1 MGCALMAVNIKKY
14 SAINNKNNPFSH
26 DYIRKSSYVY
36 LFRINTTAF
45 SYLRLV
51 LSQPLYF
58 TIVLIHLICFEPS
71 RVYLSSL
78 FPFVFLVQL
87 FWLVLYRQILYL
99 LVFSEQV
106 LLHRSIF
113 LVLFLNAQFLFLN
126 Q

>member
-51 LSQPLYF
+51 LSQPLCYIIYICR
-58 TIVLIHLICFEPS
+58 IVLQLHPNAVDFIYSLIISACCSFCFHSFYHQSISTDGMLS
-71 RVYLSSL
+71 RIKL
-78 FPFVFLVQL
+78 QL
-87 FWLVLYRQILYL
+87 LALKQKRYY
-99 LVFSEQV
+99 
-106 LLHRSIF
+106 HAKY
-113 LVLFLNAQFLFLN
+113 ND
-126 Q
+126 